1 MARLARDGDGAA
13 DSRNEKGSVMTPP
26 PIVPERRTDSLRQ
39 LVPIL
44 SALVL
49 ALCSALALPPP
60 ATAQDA
66 ATFYKGKTVRIVVG
80 FTPGGGYDI
89 YARTLARHYGRY
101 IPGNPTV
108 VVQNMPGAASLKS
121 VQYLGAGAPSD
132 GTLITTFNPGLIT
145 QSVTSPD
152 KVNVKFL
159 DYAWI
164 GNVSE
169 DFRVCFT
176 WNGTGIKTWQD
187 FLAKEK
193 VVFGNTGIGTSAYI
207 DDRMLSDL
215 FGVKLHAV
223 MGYPGSADKRVAIE
237 RGELDGDC
245 GSWTSMP
252 DDWLRDNKIT
262 SLIRFSRTLVPGMP
276 ADLPYAGD
284 LLTDPKKKQI
294 LTLLTAG
301 AVVGRPY
308 IAPKAVPADRLTA
321 LRSAFDATMKDP
333 EFLADAAKQ
342 RLLVTPMTGV
352 EVERFIADLYRTP
365 PDVVAAGKEIS
376 GE

>member
-1 MARLARDGDGAA
+1 MQLFSKLWATAICASLAFMA
-13 DSRNEKGSVMTPP
+13 
-26 PIVPERRTDSLRQ
+26 
-39 LVPIL
+39 
-44 SALVL
+44 
-49 ALCSALALPPP
+49 P
-60 ATAQDA
+60 ATAQDVA
-66 ATFYKGKTVRIVVG
+66 SFYKGKTIRIIVG

-89 YARTLARHYGRY
+89 YARALARHYGRH
-101 IPGNPTV
+101 IPGNPTI

-121 VQYLGAGAPSD
+121 VQYLSTGAPAD

-145 QSVTSPD
+145 QSLTAPE

-176 WNGTGIKTWQD
+176 WNGTGIKNWQD
-187 FLAKEK
+187 FLARDK
-193 VVFGNTGIGTSAYI
+193 VTFGNTGVGTSAYI

-215 FGVKLHAV
+215 FGVKLYAV

-252 DDWLRDNKIT
+252 EDWLRDKKVT
-262 SLIRFSRTLVPGMP
+262 MLIRFSRQLVPGMP

-284 LLTDPKKKQI
+284 LLTDPKKKQT
-294 LTLLTAG
+294 LNLLTAG

-308 IAPKAVPADRLTA
+308 IAPRAVPADRLAA
-321 LRSAFDATMKDP
+321 LRAAFDATMKDP
-333 EFLADAAKQ
+333 EFLADSAKQ
-342 RLLVTPMTGV
+342 RLLVTPMTGA
-352 EVERFIADLYRTP
+352 EVEGFIKELYQTP
-365 PDVVAAGKEIS
+365 PDIVAAAKEIS
-376 GE
+376 GD

>member
-1 MARLARDGDGAA
+1 MRASTREGNYVTRSIAAMTMAMLAMLPAA
-13 DSRNEKGSVMTPP
+13 
-26 PIVPERRTDSLRQ
+26 
-39 LVPIL
+39 
-44 SALVL
+44 
-49 ALCSALALPPP
+49 P
-60 ATAQDA
+60 AGAQDPA
-66 ATFYKGKTVRIVVG
+66 SFYKGKTVRVVVG
-80 FTPGGGYDI
+80 FSPGGGYDV
-89 YARTLARHYGRY
+89 YARALAKHYGRY
-101 IPGNPTV
+101 IPGNPLV

-121 VQYLGAGAPSD
+121 VQYLTAGAPTD

-176 WNGTGIKTWQD
+176 WNGTGIKSWQD
-187 FLAKEK
+187 FLSRDKIT
-193 VVFGNTGIGTSAYI
+193 FGNTGVGTSAYI
-207 DDRMLSDL
+207 DDRILSEL

-252 DDWLRDNKIT
+252 EDWLRDNKIK
-262 SLIRFSRTLVPGMP
+262 LLVRFSKTLAPGMP
-276 ADLPYAGD
+276 ADLPFGGD
-284 LLTDPKKKQI
+284 LLTDASKKRI
-294 LTLLTAG
+294 FGLLTAS
-301 AVVGRPY
+301 AFVGRPY
-308 IAPKAVPADRLTA
+308 IAPKGVPADRLAA
-321 LRSAFDATMKDP
+321 LRTAFDMTMKDP
-333 EFLADAAKQ
+333 DFLSDTAKQ
-342 RLLVTPMTGV
+342 RLVVAPMTGPTV
-352 EVERFIADLYRTP
+352 EAYIKDLYQSP
-365 PDVVAAGKEIS
+365 PDVIAAAKQIS

>member
-1 MARLARDGDGAA
+1 MQLFSKLWATAICVSLAFMA
-13 DSRNEKGSVMTPP
+13 
-26 PIVPERRTDSLRQ
+26 
-39 LVPIL
+39 
-44 SALVL
+44 
-49 ALCSALALPPP
+49 P
-60 ATAQDA
+60 ATAQDVA
-66 ATFYKGKTVRIVVG
+66 NFYKGKTIRIIVG

-89 YARTLARHYGRY
+89 YARALARHYGRH

-121 VQYLGAGAPSD
+121 VQYLSAGAPAD

-145 QSVTSPD
+145 QSLTAPE

-176 WNGTGIKTWQD
+176 WNGTGIKNWQD
-187 FLAKEK
+187 FLARDK
-193 VVFGNTGIGTSAYI
+193 VTFGNTGVGTSAYI

-252 DDWLRDNKIT
+252 EDWLRDKKVT
-262 SLIRFSRTLVPGMP
+262 MLIRFSRQLVPGMP

-284 LLTDPKKKQI
+284 LLTDPKKKQT
-294 LTLLTAG
+294 LNLLTAG

-308 IAPKAVPADRLTA
+308 IAPRAVPADRLAA
-321 LRSAFDATMKDP
+321 LRAAFDATMKDP
-333 EFLADAAKQ
+333 EFLADSAKQ
-342 RLLVTPMTGV
+342 RLLVTPMTGP
-352 EVERFIADLYRTP
+352 EVEGFIKELYQTP
-365 PDVVAAGKEIS
+365 PDVVAAAKEIS
-376 GE
+376 GD

>member
-1 MARLARDGDGAA
+1 MKIFAVVAASILLAAPAA
-13 DSRNEKGSVMTPP
+13 
-26 PIVPERRTDSLRQ
+26 
-39 LVPIL
+39 
-44 SALVL
+44 
-49 ALCSALALPPP
+49 
-60 ATAQDA
+60 AQDA
-66 ATFYKGKTVRIVVG
+66 ASFYKGKTVRLVVG
-80 FTPGGGYDI
+80 FTPGGGYDV
-89 YARTLARHYGRY
+89 YARALGRHFGRH

-121 VQYLGAGAPSD
+121 VQYLNAGAPAD
-132 GTLITTFNPGLIT
+132 GTVITTFNPGLIT
-145 QSVTSPD
+145 QSLTAPD
-152 KVNVKFL
+152 KVPVKFL

-176 WNGTGIKTWQD
+176 WNATGVRSWQD
-187 FLAKEK
+187 FLAKDRL
-193 VVFGNTGIGTSAYI
+193 VFGNTGVGTSAYI

-245 GSWTSMP
+245 GSWTSLP
-252 DDWLRDNKIT
+252 EDWLRDGKIT
-262 SLIRFSRTLVPGMP
+262 LLIRFSRKLAPDMP
-276 ADLPYAGD
+276 ATLPYAGD
-284 LLTDPKKKQI
+284 LLPDPKKQQT

-308 IAPKAVPADRLTA
+308 LAPRGVPADRLAA
-321 LRSAFDATMKDP
+321 LRTAFDATMKDP
-333 EFLADAAKQ
+333 EFLAEAAKQ
-342 RLLVTPMTGV
+342 RLLVTPMTGA
-352 EVERFIADLYRTP
+352 EVESFIKDLYRAP
-365 PDVVAAGKEIS
+365 PDIVAAAKAIS

>member
-1 MARLARDGDGAA
+1 MKTFHVGKLAVKGLATLAFGLAVLSPAA
-13 DSRNEKGSVMTPP
+13 
-26 PIVPERRTDSLRQ
+26 
-39 LVPIL
+39 
-44 SALVL
+44 
-49 ALCSALALPPP
+49 
-60 ATAQDA
+60 AQDV

-89 YARTLARHYGRY
+89 YARALARHYGRH
-101 IPGNPTV
+101 IPGNPIV

-121 VQYLGAGAPSD
+121 VQYLSAGAPTD

-145 QSVTSPD
+145 QSLTAPE

-169 DFRVCFT
+169 AFRACFT
-176 WNGTGIKTWQD
+176 WNGTGIRNWQD
-187 FLAKEK
+187 FLRRSK
-193 VVFGNTGIGTSAYI
+193 VTFGNTGIGTSAYI
-207 DDRMLSDL
+207 DDRILSEL

-245 GSWTSMP
+245 GSWTSLP
-252 DDWLRDNKIT
+252 EDWLRDGKIT
-262 SLIRFSRTLVPGMP
+262 LLVRFSQKLAPGMP
-276 ADLPYAGD
+276 VSIPYAGD
-284 LLTDPKKKQI
+284 LLTDPKKQQT

-308 IAPKAVPADRLTA
+308 LAPRAVPADRLAA
-321 LRSAFDATMKDP
+321 LRTAFDATMKNP
-333 EFLADAAKQ
+333 EFLAEAAKQ
-342 RLLVTPMTGV
+342 R
-352 EVERFIADLYRTP
+352 
-365 PDVVAAGKEIS
+365 
-376 GE
+376 

>member
-1 MARLARDGDGAA
+1 MQFLSKRLALAVCASLVGVAPGAA
-13 DSRNEKGSVMTPP
+13 
-26 PIVPERRTDSLRQ
+26 
-39 LVPIL
+39 
-44 SALVL
+44 
-49 ALCSALALPPP
+49 
-60 ATAQDA
+60 QDVA
-66 ATFYKGKTVRIVVG
+66 SFYKGKTVRLVVG

-89 YARTLARHYGRY
+89 YARALARHYGRH

-121 VQYLGAGAPSD
+121 VQYLDAGAPTD
-132 GTLITTFNPGLIT
+132 GTLITTFNPGLLT
-145 QSVTSPD
+145 QSLTSPD

-159 DYAWI
+159 NYAWI

-176 WNGTGIKTWQD
+176 WNGTGIKNWQD
-187 FLAKEK
+187 FLAKDK
-193 VVFGNTGIGTSAYI
+193 VTFGNTGVGTSAYI
-207 DDRMLSDL
+207 DDRMLIDL

-252 DDWLRDNKIT
+252 EDWLRDKKIT
-262 SLIRFSRTLVPGMP
+262 LLIRFSRQLVADMP
-276 ADLPYAGD
+276 ANLPYAGD
-284 LLTDPKKKQI
+284 LLTDPKKKQT
-294 LTLLTAG
+294 LNLLTTG

-308 IAPKAVPADRLTA
+308 IAPRRVPADRLAA
-321 LRSAFDATMKDP
+321 LRAAFDATMKDP

-342 RLLVTPMTGV
+342 RLLVTPMTGA
-352 EVERFIADLYRTP
+352 EVETFIKELYQTP
-365 PDVVAAGKEIS
+365 PDIVAAAKEIS

>member
-1 MARLARDGDGAA
+1 M
-13 DSRNEKGSVMTPP
+13 
-26 PIVPERRTDSLRQ
+26 PIVSS
-39 LVPIL
+39 I
-44 SALVL
+44 ALGIC
-49 ALCSALALPPP
+49 AAFALAAP
-60 ATAQDA
+60 AMTQDVA
-66 ATFYKGKTVRIVVG
+66 SFYRGKTVRLVVG

-89 YARTLARHYGRY
+89 YARALARHYGRH

-121 VQYLGAGAPSD
+121 VQYLTAGAPTD

-145 QSVTSPD
+145 QSLTSPD
-152 KVNVKFL
+152 KVGVKFL
-159 DYAWI
+159 DFAWI

-176 WNGTGIKTWQD
+176 WNGTGIRSWQD
-187 FLAKEK
+187 FLAKDK

-252 DDWLRDNKIT
+252 DDWLRDKKVT
-262 SLIRFSRTLVPGMP
+262 LLIRFSQTLAEGMP
-276 ADLPYAGD
+276 ADLPFAGD
-284 LLTDPKKKQI
+284 LLTDPKKKQV
-294 LTLLTAG
+294 LKLLTAG

-308 IAPKAVPADRLTA
+308 IAPRGVPADRLAA
-321 LRSAFDATMKDP
+321 LRAAFDATMKDP

-342 RLLVTPMTGV
+342 RLLVTPMTGA
-352 EVERFIADLYRTP
+352 EVESFIKELYQTP

>member
-1 MARLARDGDGAA
+1 MKTFAAVTASFLLAAPAA
-13 DSRNEKGSVMTPP
+13 
-26 PIVPERRTDSLRQ
+26 
-39 LVPIL
+39 
-44 SALVL
+44 
-49 ALCSALALPPP
+49 
-60 ATAQDA
+60 AQDA
-66 ATFYKGKTVRIVVG
+66 ATFYKGKTVRLVVG
-80 FTPGGGYDI
+80 FTPGGGYDV
-89 YARTLARHYGRY
+89 YARALGRHFGRH

-121 VQYLGAGAPSD
+121 VQYLNAGAPAD
-132 GTLITTFNPGLIT
+132 GTVITTFNPGLIT
-145 QSVTSPD
+145 QSLTAPD
-152 KVNVKFL
+152 KVPVKFL

-176 WNGTGIKTWQD
+176 WNATGVRSWQD
-187 FLAKEK
+187 FLAKDRL
-193 VVFGNTGIGTSAYI
+193 VFGNTGVGTSAYI

-215 FGVKLHAV
+215 FGAKLHAV

-245 GSWTSMP
+245 GSWTSLP
-252 DDWLRDNKIT
+252 EDWLRDGKIT
-262 SLIRFSRTLVPGMP
+262 LLIRFSRKLAPGMP

-284 LLTDPKKKQI
+284 LLTDLKKQQT

-308 IAPKAVPADRLTA
+308 LAPRGVPANRLAA
-321 LRSAFDATMKDP
+321 LRTAFDATMKDP
-333 EFLADAAKQ
+333 EFLAEAAKQ
-342 RLLVTPMTGV
+342 RLLVTPMTGA
-352 EVERFIADLYRTP
+352 EVESFIKDLYRAP
-365 PDVVAAGKEIS
+365 PDIVAAAKEIS